1 MLSIGFYYEMDNKFI
16 SIKES
21 EDNNMKKFQKRLV
34 SLVLVLSMVVVPFSN
49 NIAFAEN
56 ANGTL
61 DYRVLEKEHD
71 DEFIDDEVWETYD
84 EIDGVKYYFKDTS
97 RYTVNVI
104 EDNKGDMYLY
114 VKDKISNTIQS
125 YEKKSEKKFDGLMS
139 SYKEVDIFVLDKNS
153 DYSEIEELINSCQL
167 VEEYKMDDFLLEES
181 NIDDLSEDNNLLSQN
196 AGVLQEKIDLDE
208 EVELN
213 ASTTS
218 VASRVDRKL
227 RSYYGS
233 PFSNRHIG
241 TYREKGK
248 TAKLYHSMHFER
260 YKYHSWGLV
269 AGTTVGMVASIVSLP
284 ASTILATCAF
294 VSVGAGFYGLAKSF
308 TANEY
313 VANVHWN
320 KVVQVGSIYPY
331 RAGKTIKGRIFL
343 GDIDAAYSKKGT
355 NQNWDY
361 DDNLLLMKTGIKN
374 TMR

>member
-1 MLSIGFYYEMDNKFI
+1 
-16 SIKES
+16 
-21 EDNNMKKFQKRLV
+21 MKKFQKRLV
-34 SLVLVLSMVVVPFSN
+34 SLVLVLSMVTVPFSN
-49 NIAFAEN
+49 KIAFAEN
-56 ANGTL
+56 ANGAI
-61 DYRVLEKEHD
+61 DYRVLETEHD

-97 RYTVNVI
+97 NYTVNVI

-139 SYKEVDIFVLDKNS
+139 SSKEADIFVLDKNS
-153 DYSEIEELINSCQL
+153 DYNDIEELVNGCQL
-167 VEEYKMDDFLLEES
+167 VEEYKMDDFLLEEFS
-181 NIDDLSEDNNLLSQN
+181 IDERLEDNSLLSQN
-196 AGVLQEKIDLDE
+196 AAVLQEEKINLDE

-218 VASRVDRKL
+218 VGSRVDRKL
-227 RSYYGS
+227 KSYYGN

-241 TYREKGK
+241 TYRERGK

-260 YKYHSWGLV
+260 YKYRAWGLV
-269 AGTTVGMVASIVSLP
+269 ALTSVGIVASIVSFP
-284 ASTILATCAF
+284 ASTILATCAV
-294 VSVGAGFYGLAKSF
+294 VSIGAGVYGIAKSF